1 MVVVT
6 GTLARSPPRRGSV
19 GWARAHE
26 SYGGGVRHAYE
37 VGAVRTAEESVT
49 AGLTDPDALM
59 RRAAWGLAGV
69 VTAELRAGGGGAVTG
84 ARVVLLV
91 GAGGNGGDAL
101 WAGAFLRG
109 RGVAVTAVLLVPDR
123 AHPTGLAALRRAGG
137 RVVGADG
144 AAAALATADLVVDGI
159 VGLSGRGG
167 LREGPAAVAALVRAP
182 VVAVDLPSGVDADT
196 GEVGEPAL
204 RADVTVALGELKNVH
219 LLAPLWCGRVEL
231 VDLGLPLAESRVR
244 SWEPADVAAAWPVP
258 GPEDDKYSQG
268 VVGVAAGSATYPG
281 AAVLCSGAA
290 TAATSGMVRY
300 AGTAKDAVLARW
312 PEVVATEHVEDAG
325 RVQAWVVGPGTGTG
339 EDGHALVARVLDA
352 GVPCLLDADA
362 TTVLAADPSLLE
374 GHEHPVLLT
383 PHAGEFARLTG
394 SEPGADRLRAVRDAA
409 ARLGATVLLKGR
421 TTVVA
426 DPDGEVVVND
436 AGSSWSSTAG
446 SGDLLSG
453 VLGALLAAGLTPLDA
468 AAAGTHVHTLAAAL
482 AARGAPVSAST
493 VLAHL
498 RPAVRLDRT
507 GSAA

>member
-1 MVVVT
+1 M
-6 GTLARSPPRRGSV
+6 RH
-19 GWARAHE
+19 AHE
-26 SYGGGVRHAYE
+26 VE
-37 VGAVRTAEESVT
+37 AVRAAEESVM
-49 AGLTDPDALM
+49 AGLADPDALM

-69 VTAELRAGGGGAVTG
+69 VTAELRARCGAVSGT
-84 ARVVLLV
+84 RVVLLV

-101 WAGAFLRG
+101 WAGAFLRE

-123 AHPTGLAALRRAGG
+123 AHATGLAALRRAGG
-137 RVVGADG
+137 RTVTEDG
-144 AAAALATADLVVDGI
+144 AAAVVPGADLVVDGV

-167 LREGPAAVAALVRAP
+167 LREGPAAVAALVDAP
-182 VVAVDLPSGVDADT
+182 VVAVDLPSGVDADS
-196 GEVGEPAL
+196 GAVGEPAL

-219 LLAPLWCGRVEL
+219 LLAPVWCGRVEV
-231 VDLGLPLAESRVR
+231 VDLHLPLGPSRVTAWDR
-244 SWEPADVAAAWPVP
+244 ADVAAAWPVP

-281 AAVLCSGAA
+281 AAVLCTGAA

-300 AGTAKDAVLARW
+300 AGTAKDAVLAHR

-325 RVQAWVVGPGTGTG
+325 RVQAWVAGPGIGTDD
-339 EDGHALVARVLDA
+339 EALGLVRHVLGA

-362 TTVLAADPSLLE
+362 TTVLAHHPDLLD
-374 GHEHPVLLT
+374 GHDHPVLLT
-383 PHAGEFARLTG
+383 PHAEEFARLTG
-394 SEPGADRLRAVRDAA
+394 AEPGDDRLTAVRRAADA
-409 ARLGATVLLKGR
+409 LGATVLLKGR
-421 TTVVA
+421 ATVVA
-426 DPDGEVVVND
+426 EPGGRAVVND

-468 AAAGTHVHTLAAAL
+468 AAAGTHVHALAAAL

-498 RPAVRLDRT
+498 RPAVRLVRT